1 MCREHFEVLG
11 DFPTQEAPDTGQD
24 HMRKADAAKAG
35 ALIMIVLGAI
45 GLALVLGTPDVERL
59 RSRVDGVGIWGPGV
73 FFGLYAALALI
84 PVPKAPLTAA
94 GGALFGLWAGAGLAL
109 AAALV
114 GAIISF
120 CLGRRLGRDV
130 VDRLIRGRLA
140 HVDALLSDHGLAAVL
155 VVRLVPILPFTAI
168 NYASGLS
175 GVRFRHYVLGSAL
188 GMVPGSLAYAALGA
202 YGTNPWGLIAAG
214 SALVVLVAGGSWWAR
229 RLDPRRAG
237 RTRRDRT
244 HA

>member
-1 MCREHFEVLG
+1 MGR
-11 DFPTQEAPDTGQD
+11 
-24 HMRKADAAKAG
+24 AALIKAG
-35 ALIMIVLGAI
+35 ALALLVLGAI
-45 GLALVLGTPDVERL
+45 GLALILGTPDIAAM
-59 RSRVDGVGIWGPGV
+59 RSRVDAAGVWGPAL
-73 FFGLYAALALI
+73 FFALYTGLALI
-84 PVPKAPLTAA
+84 PCPKALLTAA

-120 CLGRRLGRDV
+120 GVGRLLGREA

-140 HVDALLSDHGLAAVL
+140 RVDALLADHGLSAVL
-155 VVRLVPILPFTAI
+155 IVRLVPLVPFTAI

-175 GVRFRHYVLGSAL
+175 GIRFRHYVLGSAL

-202 YGTNPWGLIAAG
+202 YGTNPWGLAAAG
-214 SALVVLVAGGSWWAR
+214 SALVVLVVGGSWWAR
-229 RLDPRRAG
+229 GLAARRGAHS
-237 RTRRDRT
+237 TEDRT